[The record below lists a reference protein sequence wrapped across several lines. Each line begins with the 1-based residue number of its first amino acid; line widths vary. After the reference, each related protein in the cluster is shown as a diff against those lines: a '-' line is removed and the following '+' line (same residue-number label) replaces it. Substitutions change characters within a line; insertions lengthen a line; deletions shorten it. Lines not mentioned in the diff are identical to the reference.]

1 MRCCEYCGKPLS
13 ADAAARKRFCSAE
26 CERRSY
32 YEGRSDKDHAKEEAE
47 EGIPLR
53 EFQCERCGHWV
64 RVMSKNDKRFRF
76 CSAKCEKAFWK
87 QNKPKA
93 AGASKAPAGRG
104 FGGGYFERCCKWCG
118 KAFGTQS
125 RAAMYCC
132 AEHKRMALMWK
143 KKNAAEEKK
152 ARKRSKYRPFVDKR
166 KDGAI

>member
-1 MRCCEYCGKPLS
+1 MRRCEYCGKPLP
-13 ADAAARKRFCSAE
+13 ADAAPRKRFCSAE

-32 YEGRSDKDHAKEEAE
+32 YEGRRDKDHAREEAE

-53 EFQCERCGHWV
+53 EFQCEQCGHWV

-93 AGASKAPAGRG
+93 AGAAKAPAGRG
-104 FGGGYFERCCKWCG
+104 FGGGHFERCCKWCG

-125 RAAMYCC
+125 ATAMYCC
-132 AEHKRMALMWK
+132 AEHKRMARIYK
-143 KKNAAEEKK
+143 KQNAEQEKK
-152 ARKRSKYRPFVDKR
+152 ATGRKYRPFVDRR